1 MNNKIDYKA
10 LTDEDLVEAIK
21 KSQDTL
27 LFEVLYDRFV
37 HLVYNK
43 CFNFTRIEDEAEDL
57 TQDIFLKLFIKLP
70 TFEGKSKF
78 STWLYAFTYNHCVNF
93 VKRDKGHLIQNKSI
107 PVEEYDHLLIE
118 TSDHSLFQIQESKL
132 RDALNLIN
140 PYDKM
145 LLLLKYQDDLS
156 IKDISKAFEIGESAV
171 KMRLKRAKAR
181 VVELCNEK
189 V

>member
-1 MNNKIDYKA
+1 MTKETDFSLA
-10 LTDEDLVEAIK
+10 SDEDLVAAINR
-21 KSQDTL
+21 SQDTL
-27 LFEVLYDRFV
+27 LFGFLYDRYSNVVF
-37 HLVYNK
+37 NK
-43 CFNFTRIEDEAEDL
+43 CYNFTRVDDEAEDL

-70 TFEGKSKF
+70 TFQGKSKF

-93 VKRDKGHLIQNKSI
+93 VKRDKAHLMKNKSL

-132 RDALNLIN
+132 REALNLIN
-140 PYDKM
+140 PDDKM
-145 LLLLKYQDDLS
+145 LLLLKYQDDVS
-156 IKDISKAFEIGESAV
+156 IKDIAEAFEMGESAV

-189 V
+189 M